1 MAALLKSYHVI
12 LSTTL
17 AGPPAEARL
26 FRPERGALPFK
37 ECMGLLTVNV
47 NKRYGSTS
55 ELDREV
61 QAESQFH
68 RGSR

>member
-1 MAALLKSYHVI
+1 MAAFVESYHVT

-37 ECMGLLTVNV
+37 ECMGLLTVNA
-47 NKRYGSTS
+47 NQRYGAAS
-55 ELDREV
+55 ELDREG
-61 QAESQFH
+61 QAKSQFH